1 MSRNLAWR
9 RHVLAFRRT
18 GRPRALRRR
27 GFLLSRQRRP
37 ALPRLTHI
45 FLAEKGAFQNHFY
58 LLSLLMIFL
67 PAHRAFSIDAL
78 RSRVAHSAT
87 TPVWTLWLLR
97 GQVALVYFYGGVTK
111 LHADCLQGEPMRLR
125 YLAPWQRRVI
135 VNDPDMILQ
144 LCRYLKEEKRR
155 LRGLR
160 PHQCLAQRAPTATDA
175 RPERGLSQPVPR
187 PAASAVDQAADRPAT
202 RTLKL
207 SRY

>member
-1 MSRNLAWR
+1 
-9 RHVLAFRRT
+9 
-18 GRPRALRRR
+18 
-27 GFLLSRQRRP
+27 
-37 ALPRLTHI
+37 
-45 FLAEKGAFQNHFY
+45 
-58 LLSLLMIFL
+58 MIFL

-155 LRGLR
+155 QGYADYEVYAHINVSLNGR
-160 PHQCLAQRAPTATDA
+160 PPQLMLDPSVDLASQSRALLPAPWIKRLTVPLPA
-175 RPERGLSQPVPR
+175 R
-187 PAASAVDQAADRPAT
+187 
-202 RTLKL
+202 
-207 SRY
+207 